1 MHHLELKVS
10 SVQLWWHP
18 GTARKRGSPSSGWW
32 HLVCHVPGLCSSF
45 LPVKGLSA
53 SGAGSIPLARF
64 PLHVS
69 LLEVCLLSHSITAAQ
84 FIRLPL
90 HITEPASD
98 SHKQDLVVSVFKHAR
113 RQPRRRNH
121 TGQSVWCDRTVCR
134 LIFFSPSEHPA
145 SGGEGRAVSTQHPP
159 CALSR
164 PPAGGGCDGG
174 SGGVSGSGGTCGSA
188 GLQSEAGCPGPSR
201 HHGSLHP
208 PQLTKGHCCMEGS
221 HCLPAGSWCCT
232 LEKEQ
237 HSLRTQSRLAE
248 VGVQPCA
255 SDI

>member
-113 RQPRRRNH
+113 SH
-121 TGQSVWCDRTVCR
+121 AGGTTLDKACDVTGLYAGSFSFLPQSILLLEVKGGLLALSIHRVHCHGR
-134 LIFFSPSEHPA
+134 LQVVA
-145 SGGEGRAVSTQHPP
+145 VMEGRV
-159 CALSR
+159 
-164 PPAGGGCDGG
+164 
-174 SGGVSGSGGTCGSA
+174 V
-188 GLQSEAGCPGPSR
+188 
-201 HHGSLHP
+201 
-208 PQLTKGHCCMEGS
+208 
-221 HCLPAGSWCCT
+221 
-232 LEKEQ
+232 
-237 HSLRTQSRLAE
+237 
-248 VGVQPCA
+248 
-255 SDI
+255 

>member
-69 LLEVCLLSHSITAAQ
+69 LLEVCLLPHSITAAP
-84 FIRLPL
+84 FIRLPSTL
-90 HITEPASD
+90 QNQHQILTNRTLWFQFLNTPAG
-98 SHKQDLVVSVFKHAR
+98 SHAGGTTLDKACDV
-113 RQPRRRNH
+113 
-121 TGQSVWCDRTVCR
+121 TGLYAGSFSFLPQSILLLEVR
-134 LIFFSPSEHPA
+134 
-145 SGGEGRAVSTQHPP
+145 GRAVSTQHPP

-232 LEKEQ
+232 
-237 HSLRTQSRLAE
+237 HDHFRFPSGPSS
-248 VGVQPCA
+248 VA
-255 SDI
+255 SFPGCVRVAP

>member
-10 SVQLWWHP
+10 SVQLWWYP
-18 GTARKRGSPSSGWW
+18 GTARKCGSPSSGWW

-53 SGAGSIPLARF
+53 SGAGSIPLAGSLSTCLCWRYAYCPIPSRQLSLSGSPSTLQNQHQILTNRTLWLQF
-64 PLHVS
+64 LNTPAGSQAGGTTMDKACHVTGLYAGS
-69 LLEVCLLSHSITAAQ
+69 FSFLPQSILLLEV
-84 FIRLPL
+84 R
-90 HITEPASD
+90 
-98 SHKQDLVVSVFKHAR
+98 
-113 RQPRRRNH
+113 
-121 TGQSVWCDRTVCR
+121 
-134 LIFFSPSEHPA
+134 
-145 SGGEGRAVSTQHPP
+145 GRAVSTQHPP
-159 CALSR
+159 CAPSR

-201 HHGSLHP
+201 HHGSLRP

-232 LEKEQ
+232 
-237 HSLRTQSRLAE
+237 HDHFRFPSGPSS
-248 VGVQPCA
+248 VA
-255 SDI
+255 SFPGCVHVAP